1 MLSLRG
7 TSRGDAAAK
16 PGCFGA
22 PSLHH
27 DVGPNTEQYA
37 ICMQLLL
44 TQVVTPQLPQ
54 DWPHTIHL
62 LGHLF
67 NFDLCA
73 FHLGSALQSC
83 LSCSRQASS
92 GCLRLPLQC
101 LLPFLL
107 DAPSAQWLLRSCACL
122 QVKAYWQSS
131 QVTS

>member
-1 MLSLRG
+1 
-7 TSRGDAAAK
+7 
-16 PGCFGA
+16 
-22 PSLHH
+22 
-27 DVGPNTEQYA
+27 
-37 ICMQLLL
+37 MQSLL

-73 FHLGSALQSC
+73 FQLGSALQSC
-83 LSCSRQASS
+83 SIVQPSCH
-92 GCLRLPLQC
+92 LRLPLQC

-107 DAPSAQWLLRSCACL
+107 DTPSAQWLLRLCACL